1 MLKIFLTGMAMGAAD
16 VVPGVSGG
24 TIAFIAGI
32 YERLLNA
39 IRSVRPE
46 LISVLMKDGIPAVWQ
61 KIDGTFLV
69 VLLAGIGTSVLALA
83 RLITY
88 LLATYPSAV
97 WGFFFGLILASS
109 IFLAREVR
117 WNAVIAAFFLAGVG
131 IALYIATIRPTDL
144 EPTTLIIFGSG
155 AIAICAMIL
164 PGVSGSFLLLLMGM
178 YATVLDAIKGF
189 DFGFIAIFAAGCAC
203 GLLGFSHFL
212 GYMLQHFRA
221 QVLSVLTGFLAGS
234 LLMVWPW
241 QHATST
247 YTKSDGRVVT
257 LEAERV
263 MPGQFAELTQQDPM
277 TLVTCVCAVVGVALV
292 GMLARLGPAD

>member
-1 MLKIFLTGMAMGAAD
+1 MGAAD

-46 LISVLMKDGIPAVWQ
+46 LITVLMKEGLPAAWQ
-61 KIDGTFLV
+61 RLDGTFLI
-69 VLLAGIGTSVLALA
+69 VLLTGIASSVLALA
-83 RLITY
+83 RVITY
-88 LLATYPSAV
+88 LLAAYPSAV

-117 WNAVIAAFFLAGVG
+117 WNAVIAMFFLAGVG
-131 IALYIATIRPTDL
+131 FALFIATIRPTDL
-144 EPTTLIIFGSG
+144 DATPLVIFASG
-155 AIAICAMIL
+155 AVAICAMIL

-178 YATVLDAIKGF
+178 YATVLDALKGF
-189 DFGFIAIFAAGCAC
+189 NLEFIAIFAAGCAC

-234 LLMVWPW
+234 LVMVWPW
-241 QHATST
+241 QHATSS

-257 LEAERV
+257 LSAEKV

-277 TLVTCVCAVVGVALV
+277 TLITCLCAVLGLALV
-292 GMLARLGPAD
+292 AAMGRLGSAD